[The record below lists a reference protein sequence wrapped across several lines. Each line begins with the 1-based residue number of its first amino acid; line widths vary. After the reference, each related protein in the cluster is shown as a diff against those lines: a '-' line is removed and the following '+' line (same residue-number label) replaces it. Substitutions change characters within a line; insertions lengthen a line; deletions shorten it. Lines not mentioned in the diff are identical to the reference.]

1 MDTTRRNF
9 VGAIAAALAIPSI
22 GIAESNDWFED
33 LKVDR
38 YYILQ
43 RGPHKDTGGWGCP
56 YPSMGNEI
64 VKNMK
69 FWEHCRELEDKLDE
83 VESRGFHLSQSQYFG
98 KPYREY
104 EKIPLTKRWMTE
116 FYRRHKDDKPEDW
129 KKRYD
134 DYISDLKARGW
145 RLVDGSF
152 CNPEMGDC

>member
-1 MDTTRRNF
+1 MTGLKTSRLIDTTPCREVRTRTQE
-9 VGAIAAALAIPSI
+9 VG
-22 GIAESNDWFED
+22 
-33 LKVDR
+33 
-38 YYILQ
+38 
-43 RGPHKDTGGWGCP
+43 GCP

-116 FYRRHKDDKPEDW
+116 FYRRHGDDKPEDW